1 MATIRGLVLAL
12 LAGLSICP
20 VAKAQWKEL
29 PSTGSPPNRLEDR
42 TKLVGQSGMGPLLTV
57 DLMDKDQNARQ
68 HKVVLKVHTAGV
80 QIVNS
85 PTSNSQPKLDEV
97 HLQYRL
103 DNGPIQNSTS
113 TSWTFENV
121 SSGEHHVYVQLAA
134 SDNRSL
140 GRRAT
145 LTVNIP

>member
-1 MATIRGLVLAL
+1 MAKTPGLVLAL

-20 VAKAQWKEL
+20 IAKAQWKEL
-29 PSTGSPPNRLEDR
+29 PATGSPPNRLEDR

-68 HKVVLKVHTAGV
+68 HKVVLRVRTAGV
-80 QIVNS
+80 QIVHAG
-85 PTSNSQPKLDEV
+85 PNSQPKLDEV